1 MTGWSFIVIL
11 ECFECFPLFRVIWH
25 LSIGLTQR
33 SRWCGPK
40 FPICI
45 WSRHMSQWHRGW
57 RLPAVWLVLSLYLS
71 NEIFNYWSFCTISLS
86 ACLSACLSFVLA
98 VLVHLSHIFF
108 IPLSEAAYQKSMW
121 NDLVVEVV
129 VVGMCVYVHI
139 PACLCAEVCVFMH
152 THAYGQLMAPCS
164 LELRQTY
171 RLDKGVRDVTASLS
185 KVQLYL
191 SASVMAMVW
200 DMLNMLQL
208 GSKQVHM

>member
-129 VVGMCVYVHI
+129 VVG
-139 PACLCAEVCVFMH
+139 VCVCAHSCMSLCWGMCFYAYTCIWTADGTMFPGA
-152 THAYGQLMAPCS
+152 TADIPTRQRSARCDSQLVQSAAVPVSICNGNGLGHAQH
-164 LELRQTY
+164 
-171 RLDKGVRDVTASLS
+171 
-185 KVQLYL
+185 
-191 SASVMAMVW
+191 ASV
-200 DMLNMLQL
+200 
-208 GSKQVHM
+208 GK